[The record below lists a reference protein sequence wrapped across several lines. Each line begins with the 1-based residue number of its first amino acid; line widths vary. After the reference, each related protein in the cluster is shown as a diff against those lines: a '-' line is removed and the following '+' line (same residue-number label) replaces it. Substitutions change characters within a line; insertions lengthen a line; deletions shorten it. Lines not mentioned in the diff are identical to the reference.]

1 MYALVLAGGGAKG
14 AYQIGVWKALRE
26 LKIEV
31 GLVVGTSV
39 GALNGGFFAQ
49 NDYDK
54 AVDVWKNMSMENV
67 FHADEEIMTGLKKA
81 LTEGIFKNN
90 LSFYRKMYSYMME
103 NKGLDITPLRTRIQD
118 ILDEDKIRNSGI
130 DFGFVTFSITNMKP
144 LKLFLQDIP
153 YGELKYYLIG
163 SALVP
168 GFSQDPEFPMKFMD
182 GGVKDRF
189 PIKMAIDKGYDK
201 IIAVETKQRKLKKI
215 PGKEVVFI
223 APSEDLGN
231 FLYFNKKNSEK
242 NFQMG
247 YLDALK
253 AFNQL
258 DGKMY
263 FFRDFPE
270 EKDLIKKLAHVDTDM
285 LETLMNTENKRGYTV
300 QKYFL
305 EKYIPTME
313 KTLFGEPSKSYKHMV
328 IGLLELLLEK
338 NKIERLCV
346 YTPKMALAKLDY
358 KTLDNASQ
366 NIYNL
371 LYMLF

>member
-26 LKIEV
+26 LNIKV

-49 NDYDK
+49 NDYEK
-54 AVDVWKNMSMENV
+54 AVEVWENMSMENV
-67 FHADEEIMTGLKKA
+67 FNADDEIISGLKKA

-90 LSFYRKMYSYMME
+90 LSFYRKMYSYIME
-103 NKGLDITPLRTRIQD
+103 NKGFDITPLRTKIQD
-118 ILDEDKIRNSGI
+118 ILDEDKIRHSGI

-144 LKLFLQDIP
+144 LKLFLKDIP
-153 YGELKYYLIG
+153 YGELKYYLLG

-168 GFSQDPEFPMKFMD
+168 GFSQDPEFPIKFMD

-189 PIKMAIDKGYDK
+189 PIKMAIEKGYHK

-215 PGKEVVFI
+215 VGREIVFI
-223 APSEDLGN
+223 APSEELGN
-231 FLYFNKKNSEK
+231 FLYFNKTNSEK

-253 AFNQL
+253 AFKQL
-258 DGKMY
+258 DGKDY
-263 FFRDFPE
+263 FFTDFPKE
-270 EKDLIKKLAHVDTDM
+270 NQILKKLVNIDNDAMQQFVI
-285 LETLMNTENKRGYTV
+285 TENLKGYTL

-305 EKYIPTME
+305 EKFIPMIE
-313 KTLFGEPSKSYKHMV
+313 KALFDQQSKSYKNLV
-328 IGLLELLLEK
+328 INLLEFLLKK
-338 NKIERLCV
+338 NQIERLCI
-346 YTPKMALAKLDY
+346 YTPKIALEALKSIDFD
-358 KTLDNASQ
+358 TESQ